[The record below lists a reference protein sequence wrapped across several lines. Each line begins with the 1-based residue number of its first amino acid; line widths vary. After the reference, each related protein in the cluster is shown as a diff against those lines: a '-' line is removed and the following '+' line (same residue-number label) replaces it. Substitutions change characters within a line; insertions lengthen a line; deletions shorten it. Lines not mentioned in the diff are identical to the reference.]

1 MSEWVLVVDVYN
13 KWKMNVL
20 QGRLKVLIDVYKK
33 WNSREAGNELG
44 YRTD

>member
-1 MSEWVLVVDVYN
+1 LKVLIVDVYK
-13 KWKMNVL
+13 KWKRNVL

-44 YRTD
+44 YRSD